1 MKREKSPISG
11 KKMSKLLLEI
21 EEEESKKLQSFRKLL
36 EYMNQK
42 YGQGR
47 QNQSNSGTVN
57 AIIRKLANYSYLNIW

>member
-42 YGQGR
+42 Y
-47 QNQSNSGTVN
+47 S
-57 AIIRKLANYSYLNIW
+57 

>member
-21 EEEESKKLQSFRKLL
+21 EEEESKKPQSFRKLL

-42 YGQGR
+42 YSQRR

>member
-21 EEEESKKLQSFRKLL
+21 EEEESKKLQGFRKLL

-42 YGQGR
+42 Y
-47 QNQSNSGTVN
+47 S
-57 AIIRKLANYSYLNIW
+57 

>member
-1 MKREKSPISG
+1 
-11 KKMSKLLLEI
+11 MSKLLLEI
-21 EEEESKKLQSFRKLL
+21 EEEESKKLQGFRKLL

-42 YGQGR
+42 YSQRR

>member
-42 YGQGR
+42 YSQRR

-57 AIIRKLANYSYLNIW
+57 AIIRKLANYRYLNIW

>member
-11 KKMSKLLLEI
+11 KKVRKLLLKI

-42 YGQGR
+42 YSQR
-47 QNQSNSGTVN
+47 KQNQSNSGTVD
-57 AIIRKLANYSYLNIW
+57 AIIRKLVNYSYLNIW